1 MKRPRLFTLLSG
13 LGIAAVMLL
22 VATLLTQIGSTALG
36 SVEAWQL
43 ALESARPYLRVWRA
57 LLYCALLA
65 LWWDLHRRYRNRPA
79 DRLRVQR
86 IGAMGLALSTFVE
99 LTRL

>member
-1 MKRPRLFTLLSG
+1 MNRSRLFTLLAG
-13 LGIAAVMLL
+13 LGIAAAILL
-22 VATLLTQIGSTALG
+22 AAALLSQLGSTALG
-36 SVEAWQL
+36 SVETWQQ
-43 ALESARPYLRVWRA
+43 ALNSARPYLRLWRA

-65 LWWDLHRRYRNRPA
+65 LWWDLLRRYRHRPP

-86 IGAMGLALSTFVE
+86 IGAMGLALFTFVE